1 MNSLSNLISD
11 QYVVGPVPWST
22 GQTPP
27 DCSTLPDLLD
37 FQAAQHPDAPA
48 LVAGD
53 SRYSYRQLADKA
65 ATFAAALSGLG
76 VHSNS
81 HVALLAPNIAEW
93 MVSAFGALRLGVR
106 LDTFNTWVRSWDLQ
120 HLLSASGTEV
130 LIMVAAVRSSDML
143 GELRE
148 LVPELWSAE
157 PGELSSAKFPSLKH
171 VVVIGEELEGATFPS
186 GALRFN
192 ELMQQGAVAAPPP
205 CEAVGSAPALVLYTS
220 GTTQQPKAVPLK
232 HRHMIE
238 NAFAI
243 GTRMGLSSDD
253 RVWLSSPLFW
263 SFGGANAAMAAMTHG
278 ACLVLQERFT
288 PKDAAKVLAAE
299 QCTAAYLL
307 PSIALALI
315 EEAGAQIREISSLR
329 TGLIIGRPEEVERAM
344 VELNIPELCNIYG
357 STEVYGNCCVTP
369 HTLPREERIVSQGP
383 PLQGVE
389 IRVIDLQTGTNVPLG
404 APGEVQV
411 RGRVMDG
418 YLGNPDAT
426 RAALT
431 EDGWY
436 RTGDTGLIRPGGG
449 LQFIGRHTDMIKTSG
464 INVSPA
470 EVEGF
475 LATHPA
481 VEEVAVVGAPHPSR
495 GEVTV
500 AFVVL
505 VHGSDVSGED
515 LKDFCKKSMAGFK
528 VPWIVQVVD
537 EIPRTPTGKM
547 MRKDLREPA
556 AKIVSSLLN
565 A

>member
-1 MNSLSNLISD
+1 MSTLTNDRYS
-11 QYVVGPVPWST
+11 VGPVPWSP
-22 GQTPP
+22 GQMPP
-27 DCSTLPDLLD
+27 DCATLPELLD
-37 FQAAQHPDAPA
+37 FQAAENPDAPA

-53 SRYSYRQLADKA
+53 SRYSYRQLADKS
-65 ATFAAALSGLG
+65 ATFAAVLSGLG
-76 VHSNS
+76 VRSDS

-93 MVSAFGALRLGVR
+93 VISAYGTLRLGVR

-120 HLLSASGTEV
+120 HLLEASGTEV
-130 LIMVAAVRSSDML
+130 LIMVGAVRSSDML

-148 LVPELWSAE
+148 LVPELWSTE
-157 PGELSSAKFPSLKH
+157 PGQLSCANFPSLKH
-171 VVVIGEELEGATFPS
+171 VIVIGDELKGSTFPS

-192 ELMQQGAVAAPPP
+192 ELMQQAEGATPPP
-205 CEAVGSAPALVLYTS
+205 CVAVGSAPALVLYTS
-220 GTTQQPKAVPLK
+220 GTTEHPKAVPLK

-243 GTRMGLSSDD
+243 GTRMGLSSED

-263 SFGGANAAMAAMTHG
+263 SFGGANAAMATMTHG
-278 ACLVLQERFT
+278 ACLVLQERFS
-288 PKDAAKVLAAE
+288 PHEAAKVLAAE

-307 PSIALALI
+307 PSIALALVD
-315 EEAGAQIREISSLR
+315 EAGSRVREISSLR

-369 HTLPREERIVSQGP
+369 HTLPRADRIISQGP

-389 IRVIDLQTGTNVPLG
+389 IRVVDLQKGNSLALG
-404 APGEVQV
+404 IPGEVQV
-411 RGRVMDG
+411 RGRVTDG
-418 YLGNPDAT
+418 YLGNPEAT

-436 RTGDTGLIRPGGG
+436 RTGDTGLIRLDGTI
-449 LQFIGRHTDMIKTSG
+449 QFIGRHTDMIKTSG
-464 INVSPA
+464 INVSPS

-475 LATHPA
+475 IATHPA
-481 VEEVAVVGAPHPSR
+481 VAEVAVVGAPHPAR
-495 GEVTV
+495 GEVAV

-505 VHGSDVSGED
+505 TPGLNTSGDE
-515 LKDFCKKSMAGFK
+515 LREYCKKSLAGFK
-528 VPWIVQVVD
+528 VPWTVQVID
-537 EIPRTPTGKM
+537 EISRTPTGKM

-556 AKIVSSLLN
+556 AKVVDSLMN
-565 A
+565 V